1 MKIQNYEDLEVYKLA
16 FSLQQSIFEISKTF
30 PKEEKYSLT
39 DQIRRSSRS
48 IGANIAEAWQKRNYT
63 AHFVSKLTDS
73 DSEQA
78 ETQHW
83 LRTAYHCEYINN
95 EVYSSLI
102 DECKHIG
109 SMLGKMMQD
118 AKHWCSST
126 H

>member
-1 MKIQNYEDLEVYKLA
+1 V
-16 FSLQQSIFEISKTF
+16 
-30 PKEEKYSLT
+30 
-39 DQIRRSSRS
+39 
-48 IGANIAEAWQKRNYT
+48 GANIAEAWQKRKYT

-83 LRTAYHCEYINN
+83 LRTAYSCKYINN
-95 EVYSSLI
+95 KVFVSLL

-118 AKHWCSST
+118 AEHWCYRIK
-126 H
+126 

>member
-30 PKEEKYSLT
+30 PKDEKYSLT
-39 DQIRRSSRS
+39 DQVRRSSRS
-48 IGANIAEAWQKRNYT
+48 IGANIAEAWQKRKYT
-63 AHFVSKLTDS
+63 AHFASKLTDS

-83 LRTAYHCEYINN
+83 LRTAFYCKYINS
-95 EVYSSLI
+95 EVFSSLL